1 MVSCRPDLVAE
12 ANVALSRV
20 GGRELRRMEAL
31 GVPLRA
37 IAQLGER
44 QPPFGL
50 AAIEEH
56 RDGTYT
62 PIDQGRFAIIVPVA
76 VPVSSEAFGL
86 PIELIDIIDLIA
98 FRSDAPT
105 RWHWRTGDAWA
116 LGSELLDQD
125 APITLVAH
133 PLAWLAEGGEALCL
147 LDWSMSRRHWHM
159 LRGGPPLMTNDP
171 ALRSRLNAAHSDMQ
185 PPLVGEPEP
194 WKYRKGRLGCAA

>member
-1 MVSCRPDLVAE
+1 MSGRPDLDAE
-12 ANVALSRV
+12 AKAALDRV

-37 IAQLGER
+37 IAQLGAR

-62 PIDQGRFAIIVPVA
+62 PIDQGRLAIIVPVA
-76 VPVSSEAFGL
+76 VPVIFEAFGL
-86 PIELIDIIDLIA
+86 PIESIEIIDLVA

-105 RWHWRTGDAWA
+105 RWRWRTGDAWA

-147 LDWSMSRRHWHM
+147 LDWSMSHRHWHM
-159 LRGGPPLMTNDP
+159 LREGPPLVANDP
-171 ALRSRLNAAHSDMQ
+171 ALRNKLNAAHRDLQ

-194 WKYRKGRLGCAA
+194 WKYRKGKLVRA